1 MILDKIGYAYNDV
14 TIVPSVKS
22 FIKSRSN
29 VDPFTND
36 HNLPIFT
43 APMSTV
49 VNCENF
55 ELWEINKVTPILP
68 RNIDWDIRLKY
79 LKNFKWVAIS
89 LSEFNTIIDMFDS
102 GELKICENHSYKIC
116 IDVANGHMHHL
127 LQMCKKIK
135 YQYGDFI
142 KLMTGNIA
150 NPDSIGEYIDAK
162 IDYVRV
168 GIGTGAGCTTSS
180 NTAIHYPQASLLND
194 INESYSKNKKIKII
208 ADGGIR
214 NFSDVIKALAL
225 GADYVMIGG
234 LFSSFLESA
243 GNISCLDSYCNF
255 ENGILKWKILFNTTR
270 KNSENWL
277 NSFAKQ
283 YEEEFKQYANIEETS
298 NKLYN
303 LSINLPI
310 CDKAFPEHLKRHLIT
325 YCEFNKEFYGMST
338 KRAQELIKPGSVK
351 RTAEGISKKFTV
363 KYTIKQWIDN
373 MEAYLRS
380 AMSYCGSH
388 DLSAFIGKQT
398 LIINSVSE
406 INAVNK

>member
-22 FIKSRSN
+22 FIKSRSD

-68 RNIDWDIRLKY
+68 RNIDWDIRLQY
-79 LKNFKWVAIS
+79 LKNFKWVAVS
-89 LSEFNTIIDMFDS
+89 LSEFNTIIDMLDS
-102 GELKICENHSYKIC
+102 GELEICKNNSYKIC

-127 LQMCKKIK
+127 LQTCKKIK

-150 NPDSIGEYIDAK
+150 NPHSIIEYIDAE

-168 GIGTGAGCTTSS
+168 GIGSGAGCTTSS

-194 INESYSKNKKIKII
+194 INVTYSKNRKLKII

-243 GNISCLDSYCNF
+243 GNITALGSYCNF
-255 ENGILKWKILFNTTR
+255 ENGILKWETPFHTT
-270 KNSENWL
+270 KQNSEDWL
-277 NSFAKQ
+277 NSFGKE
-283 YEEEFKQYANIEETS
+283 YTEEFKKYSNIEENS
-298 NKLYN
+298 NESYN
-303 LSINLPI
+303 LSVNLPI
-310 CDKAFPEHLKRHLIT
+310 WNKTFPEHLKRHLIT
-325 YCEFNKEFYGMST
+325 HWEFNKEFYGMST
-338 KRAQELIKPGSVK
+338 KKAQELIKPGSVK
-351 RTAEGISKKFTV
+351 RTAEGISKKFQV

-388 DLSAFIGKQT
+388 NLKAFIGNQT
-398 LIINSVSE
+398 LIINSISE